1 MNVTPIFS
9 GGSGRSGTTIIINL
23 LDKHESFKASLP
35 REIRF
40 LTDRLGLLDL
50 NYVRP
55 YPFELSIKHILTRSA
70 LMTLQVT
77 KSGKRGL
84 FLSRM
89 QDYWWSTEGK
99 NGKSRGL
106 VQGIDKEGLVRILE
120 EFSKTPKSELEK
132 ASSQLFFDIA
142 NSQVIEPKVR
152 YFGDSTPANITN
164 SLYIKQ
170 LLPTSKFINMTR
182 DGRDVAYSIS
192 KQPWGPNNPMDCLEL
207 WKKRLLSGANALE
220 KIDKDSW
227 IEIRI
232 EDLVQHK
239 REETYTRLS
248 NYLELSESIK
258 MKDFFNSTVNAEN
271 MHSGDWQL
279 AIPSPRQFNA
289 RYSEILKELSDKG
302 INFTQYY

>member
-1 MNVTPIFS
+1 MNLTPIFS

-55 YPFELSIKHILTRSA
+55 YPFELSIRHILTRSA
-70 LMTLQVT
+70 LMTLRVT

-99 NGKSRGL
+99 NGKPRGL
-106 VQGIDKEGLVRILE
+106 VQSIAKNELERILE
-120 EFSKTPKSELEK
+120 EFNKSPKSELEK

-142 NSQVIEPKVR
+142 NSQISKPGIR

-164 SLYIKQ
+164 SQYIKQ

-182 DGRDVAYSIS
+182 DGRDVAFSIS
-192 KQPWGPNNPMDCLEL
+192 KQPWGPNNPVECLEF
-207 WKKRLLSGANALE
+207 WKKRLLSGVSALE
-220 KIDKDSW
+220 KIDRDSW

-232 EDLVQHK
+232 EELVEQK
-239 REETYTRLS
+239 RDETYTRLS
-248 NYLELSESIK
+248 NFLDLPESIK
-258 MKDFFNSTVNAEN
+258 MRDFFNSTVNVEN
-271 MHSGDWQL
+271 MHSGTWQFAL
-279 AIPSPRQFNA
+279 PSPHQFNA
-289 RYSEILKELSDKG
+289 RYSDILKELSDEG
-302 INFTQYY
+302 INFIKYY